1 MGSRGWAPALA
12 AFSAALGRR
21 DLGPQAW
28 WGRAILCDSLPRG
41 LWMDERAE
49 GGLNGNQS
57 ILVIAGTPSTSL
69 TLPLPASGLAH
80 LLLQCHREELGW

>member
-1 MGSRGWAPALA
+1 MGSRGWALALA

-28 WGRAILCDSLPRG
+28 WGHAILCGSLPKA

-49 GGLNGNQS
+49 ESLDGNQS
-57 ILVIAGTPSTSL
+57 IPAIVGALYLSHIHLHP
-69 TLPLPASGLAH
+69 PASGLAH
-80 LLLQCHREELGW
+80 LLLQCHR